1 MHNYWLA
8 GTTGIVDYTNYDD
21 MKYAVSYLFT
31 SMDYLFILKEA
42 LHCVISNKYLNN
54 FNFGIL
60 LCCRSRSLMTL
71 SSGMHFP
78 RDMFGYVMNLI
89 CSDMLLI
96 LMFFSLSSF
105 R

>member
-42 LHCVISNKYLNN
+42 LHNVISNKYLNN
-54 FNFGIL
+54 FQFWYFAL
-60 LCCRSRSLMTL
+60 LQIKKLDDSEFRNAFSKGYVRVC
-71 SSGMHFP
+71 HEF
-78 RDMFGYVMNLI
+78 DMFGYVTHTDVFLFI
-89 CSDMLLI
+89 FI
-96 LMFFSLSSF
+96 
-105 R
+105 